1 MLKARVI
8 TALVLLACVLVALF
22 LLPPFGWT
30 IVVTCVIAIAAW
42 EWSAL
47 GGMPGNARIA
57 YSGATALISLLLA
70 VWTFG
75 WPGEDARALWAPLT
89 TAYVIG
95 IIFWVLAVPVWL
107 VHGLMRAGAAGA
119 VLIGWL
125 VLLPAGLAMVH
136 VRGVAPAP
144 FWLLGAMAGVWAAD
158 IAAYFVGR
166 AFGRHKLAPA
176 VSPGKTW
183 EGAAGAVLGVWVY
196 ALVVAA
202 ACGELDSL
210 GLNGIL
216 IGAAVL
222 VLLTGVSI
230 VGDLFESL
238 AKRHAGVKD
247 SGTLLPGHGG
257 VLDRVDSLTSTL
269 PLIGL
274 ILLIWRG

>member
-1 MLKARVI
+1 MLRARVI

-22 LLPPFGWT
+22 WLPPFGWT
-30 IVVTCVIAIAAW
+30 VVVILVIALAAW

-47 GGMPGNARIA
+47 AGVAGIGRIA
-57 YSGATALISLLLA
+57 YSGLTALIFFLLA
-70 VWTFG
+70 SWMFG
-75 WPGEDARALWAPLT
+75 WPGQDSRVLRGALS

-95 IIFWVLAVPVWL
+95 ISFWILVVPLWL
-107 VHGLMRAGAAGA
+107 VRGLMRVGTVAA
-119 VLIGWL
+119 LIGWL

-144 FWLLGAMAGVWAAD
+144 LWLLGTMAGVWAAD
-158 IAAYFVGR
+158 IAAYFAGR

-176 VSPGKTW
+176 ISPGKTW
-183 EGAAGAVLGVWVY
+183 EGVVGAVLGVWVY

-202 ACGELDSL
+202 VGAELGNL
-210 GLNGIL
+210 GWKGVL
-216 IGAAVL
+216 IGAAGL
-222 VLLTGVSI
+222 ALLTAVSV

-238 AKRHAGVKD
+238 AKRCAGVKD

-269 PLIGL
+269 PMIGF
-274 ILLIWRG
+274 ILLMWRG